1 MATTSPN
8 PASPPTPTS
17 EIAHLT
23 KILIVGFAI
32 LAILAVAVVVI
43 QVAAWKYGGAQ
54 SPAHLPTEWGEKLNE
69 ILVAVQPPEE
79 EEPAAAPTA
88 PVAPPTSAP
97 VPAPSQLDR
106 IEGAIVALAD
116 KVDGV
121 PTTKWVRGGTFV
133 SRSVARH
140 ASGRYS
146 VWMPEAGGN
155 WLLASEQGKHLA
167 VLLDG
172 KWVNVFL
179 LEDVDRTFSA
189 TTTD

>member
-8 PASPPTPTS
+8 PTSPPTPTS

-23 KILIVGFAI
+23 KILLIALSI
-32 LAILAVAVVVI
+32 LGVL
-43 QVAAWKYGGAQ
+43 
-54 SPAHLPTEWGEKLNE
+54 
-69 ILVAVQPPEE
+69 ILVTPWIHGHFSGEAVPATLEEPVTAAVPEE
-79 EEPAAAPTA
+79 PVVPESTTPAAPASPT
-88 PVAPPTSAP
+88 PVAPPLAP
-97 VPAPSQLDR
+97 APAAPSQLDR

-133 SRSVARH
+133 SRSVAKH

-179 LEDVDRTFSA
+179 LEDVDRAFSA
-189 TTTD
+189 TTN